1 MENKKTKII
10 SIASMIALTL
20 TLITATF
27 AYFMAQ
33 TGEGKSTDVNITDN
47 NSYNIYTY
55 TTNSYV
61 LPTINNLEVTS
72 TTKDSMTITLT
83 ATKKQDDRE
92 LSDVSQVGCD
102 EKWIKGLR
110 LEEQP
115 LDINKNGYSVG
126 TLKDYINNFKR
137 KYEKKIV
144 HSICFNIN

>member
-47 NSYNIYTY
+47 NSYNIYNY

-61 LPTINNLEVTS
+61 LPTINNLDVTS

-83 ATKKQDDRE
+83 ATKKQDDIE

-126 TLKDYINNFKR
+126 TLKDYINNLKENMKNR
-137 KYEKKIV
+137 
-144 HSICFNIN
+144 

>member
-1 MENKKTKII
+1 MENQKTKII

-20 TLITATF
+20 ILITATF

-55 TTNSYV
+55 TTDNKNIKSNEYVYNYTTNSYV

-83 ATKKQDDRE
+83 ATK
-92 LSDVSQVGCD
+92 
-102 EKWIKGLR
+102 
-110 LEEQP
+110 
-115 LDINKNGYSVG
+115 G
-126 TLKDYINNFKR
+126 TR
-137 KYEKKIV
+137 
-144 HSICFNIN
+144 

>member
-33 TGEGKSTDVNITDN
+33 TGEEKSTDVNITDN

-61 LPTINNLEVTS
+61 LSAINNLEVTS
-72 TTKDSMTITLT
+72 TTKDSMTIALI

-126 TLKDYINNFKR
+126 TLKDYINNLKENMKNR
-137 KYEKKIV
+137 
-144 HSICFNIN
+144 

>member
-1 MENKKTKII
+1 
-10 SIASMIALTL
+10 
-20 TLITATF
+20 
-27 AYFMAQ
+27 MAQ
-33 TGEGKSTDVNITDN
+33 TGEEKSTDVNITDN

-126 TLKDYINNFKR
+126 TLKDYINNLKENMKNR
-137 KYEKKIV
+137 
-144 HSICFNIN
+144 

>member
-33 TGEGKSTDVNITDN
+33 IGEGKSTDVNITDN

-61 LPTINNLEVTS
+61 LSTINNLEVTS

-115 LDINKNGYSVG
+115 LDIIKNGYSVG
-126 TLKDYINNFKR
+126 TLKDYINNLKENMKNR
-137 KYEKKIV
+137 
-144 HSICFNIN
+144 

>member
-20 TLITATF
+20 TLVTATF

-33 TGEGKSTDVNITDN
+33 TGEGKSTGVNITDN

-61 LPTINNLEVTS
+61 LPTINNIEVTS

-83 ATKKQDDRE
+83 ATKKQDDKE
-92 LSDVSQVGCD
+92 LNDVSQVGCD

-115 LDINKNGYSVG
+115 LDINKNCYSVG
-126 TLKDYINNFKR
+126 TLKDYINNLKENMKNR
-137 KYEKKIV
+137 
-144 HSICFNIN
+144 

>member
-33 TGEGKSTDVNITDN
+33 IGEGKSTDVNITDN

-61 LPTINNLEVTS
+61 LSTINNLEVTS

-110 LEEQP
+110 REEQP

-126 TLKDYINNFKR
+126 TLKDYINNLKENMKNR
-137 KYEKKIV
+137 
-144 HSICFNIN
+144 

>member
-33 TGEGKSTDVNITDN
+33 IGEGKSTDVNITDN

-61 LPTINNLEVTS
+61 LSAINNLEVTS

-126 TLKDYINNFKR
+126 TLKDYINNLKENMKNR
-137 KYEKKIV
+137 
-144 HSICFNIN
+144 

>member
-33 TGEGKSTDVNITDN
+33 TGEEKSTDVNITDN

-61 LPTINNLEVTS
+61 LSAINNLEVTS

-102 EKWIKGLR
+102 EKWIKVLR

-126 TLKDYINNFKR
+126 TLKDYINNLKENMKNR
-137 KYEKKIV
+137 
-144 HSICFNIN
+144 

>member
-20 TLITATF
+20 ITATF
-27 AYFMAQ
+27 TYFMAQ

-61 LPTINNLEVTS
+61 LSTINNLEVTS

-126 TLKDYINNFKR
+126 TLKDYINNLKENMKNR
-137 KYEKKIV
+137 
-144 HSICFNIN
+144 

>member
-33 TGEGKSTDVNITDN
+33 IGEGKSTDVNITDN

-61 LPTINNLEVTS
+61 LSTINNLEVTS

-102 EKWIKGLR
+102 EKWINGLR

-126 TLKDYINNFKR
+126 TLKDYINNLKENMKNR
-137 KYEKKIV
+137 
-144 HSICFNIN
+144 

>member
-33 TGEGKSTDVNITDN
+33 IGEEKSTDVNITDN

-61 LPTINNLEVTS
+61 LSAINNLEVTS

-126 TLKDYINNFKR
+126 TLKDYINNLKENMKNR
-137 KYEKKIV
+137 
-144 HSICFNIN
+144 

>member
-33 TGEGKSTDVNITDN
+33 IGEGKSTDVNITDN

-61 LPTINNLEVTS
+61 LSTINNLEVAS

-126 TLKDYINNFKR
+126 TLKDYINNLKENMKNR
-137 KYEKKIV
+137 
-144 HSICFNIN
+144 

>member
-20 TLITATF
+20 TLITTTF

-137 KYEKKIV
+137 KYEKQIV

>member
-1 MENKKTKII
+1 MENKKRKII

-33 TGEGKSTDVNITDN
+33 TGEEKSTDVNITDN

-61 LPTINNLEVTS
+61 LSAINNLEVTS

-126 TLKDYINNFKR
+126 TLKDYINNLKENMKNR
-137 KYEKKIV
+137 
-144 HSICFNIN
+144 

>member
-33 TGEGKSTDVNITDN
+33 TGEEKSTDVNITDN

-61 LPTINNLEVTS
+61 LSAINNLEVTS

-115 LDINKNGYSVG
+115 LDINKNSYSVG
-126 TLKDYINNFKR
+126 TLKDYINNLKENMKNR
-137 KYEKKIV
+137 
-144 HSICFNIN
+144 

>member
-20 TLITATF
+20 TLITAPF

-72 TTKDSMTITLT
+72 TSKDSMTITLT
-83 ATKKQDDRE
+83 ATKKQDDKD

-126 TLKDYINNFKR
+126 TLKDYINNLKENMKNR
-137 KYEKKIV
+137 
-144 HSICFNIN
+144 

>member
-33 TGEGKSTDVNITDN
+33 TGEEKSTDVNITDN

-61 LPTINNLEVTS
+61 LSAINNLEVTS
-72 TTKDSMTITLT
+72 TPKDSMTITLT
-83 ATKKQDDRE
+83 ATKKHDDRE

-126 TLKDYINNFKR
+126 TLKDYINNLKENMKNR
-137 KYEKKIV
+137 
-144 HSICFNIN
+144 

>member
-61 LPTINNLEVTS
+61 LSTINNLEVTS

-92 LSDVSQVGCD
+92 LSDVSQVCCD

-126 TLKDYINNFKR
+126 TLKDYINNLKENMKNR
-137 KYEKKIV
+137 
-144 HSICFNIN
+144 

>member
-1 MENKKTKII
+1 
-10 SIASMIALTL
+10 MIALTL

-33 TGEGKSTDVNITDN
+33 IGEGKSTDVNITDN

-61 LPTINNLEVTS
+61 LSTINNLEVTS

-102 EKWIKGLR
+102 EKMDK
-110 LEEQP
+110 
-115 LDINKNGYSVG
+115 
-126 TLKDYINNFKR
+126 KD
-137 KYEKKIV
+137 
-144 HSICFNIN
+144 

>member
-115 LDINKNGYSVG
+115 LDINKNGYLVG
-126 TLKDYINNFKR
+126 TLKDYINNLKENMKNR
-137 KYEKKIV
+137 
-144 HSICFNIN
+144 

>member
-1 MENKKTKII
+1 
-10 SIASMIALTL
+10 
-20 TLITATF
+20 
-27 AYFMAQ
+27 
-33 TGEGKSTDVNITDN
+33 
-47 NSYNIYTY
+47 
-55 TTNSYV
+55 
-61 LPTINNLEVTS
+61 
-72 TTKDSMTITLT
+72 MTITLT
-83 ATKKQDDRE
+83 ATKKQDDIE

-137 KYEKKIV
+137 KYEKQIVHSDMNLVSLVSKKRGSV

>member
-20 TLITATF
+20 TLVTATF

-33 TGEGKSTDVNITDN
+33 TGEEKSTDVNITDN

-61 LPTINNLEVTS
+61 LSAINNLEVTS

-126 TLKDYINNFKR
+126 TLKDYINNLKENMKNR
-137 KYEKKIV
+137 
-144 HSICFNIN
+144 

>member
-83 ATKKQDDRE
+83 ATKKQDDKE
-92 LSDVSQVGCD
+92 LNDVSQVGCD

-115 LDINKNGYSVG
+115 LDINKNCYSVG
-126 TLKDYINNFKR
+126 TLKDYINNLKENMKNR
-137 KYEKKIV
+137 
-144 HSICFNIN
+144 

>member
-33 TGEGKSTDVNITDN
+33 TGEEKSTDVNITDN

-61 LPTINNLEVTS
+61 LSAITNLEVTS

-126 TLKDYINNFKR
+126 TLKDYINNLKENMKNR
-137 KYEKKIV
+137 
-144 HSICFNIN
+144 

>member
-33 TGEGKSTDVNITDN
+33 TGEEKSTDVNITDN

-61 LPTINNLEVTS
+61 LSAINNLEVTS
-72 TTKDSMTITLT
+72 TTKDSMTCLLYTSPSPR
-83 ATKKQDDRE
+83 D
-92 LSDVSQVGCD
+92 
-102 EKWIKGLR
+102 
-110 LEEQP
+110 
-115 LDINKNGYSVG
+115 
-126 TLKDYINNFKR
+126 
-137 KYEKKIV
+137 
-144 HSICFNIN
+144 

>member
-33 TGEGKSTDVNITDN
+33 IGEGKSTDVNITDN

-61 LPTINNLEVTS
+61 LSTINNLEVTS
-72 TTKDSMTITLT
+72 TTKDGMTITLT

-115 LDINKNGYSVG
+115 LDINKNGYLVG
-126 TLKDYINNFKR
+126 TLKDYINNLKENMKNR
-137 KYEKKIV
+137 
-144 HSICFNIN
+144 

>member
-1 MENKKTKII
+1 
-10 SIASMIALTL
+10 MIALTL

-83 ATKKQDDRE
+83 ATKKQDDKE
-92 LSDVSQVGCD
+92 LNDVSQVGCD

-115 LDINKNGYSVG
+115 LDINKNCYSVG
-126 TLKDYINNFKR
+126 TLKDYINNLKENMKNR
-137 KYEKKIV
+137 
-144 HSICFNIN
+144 

>member
-33 TGEGKSTDVNITDN
+33 IGEEKSTDVNISDN

-61 LPTINNLEVTS
+61 LSAINNLEVTS

-126 TLKDYINNFKR
+126 TLKDYINNLKENMKNR
-137 KYEKKIV
+137 
-144 HSICFNIN
+144 

>member
-33 TGEGKSTDVNITDN
+33 TGEEKSTDVNITDN

-83 ATKKQDDRE
+83 ATKKQDDIE

-126 TLKDYINNFKR
+126 TLKENMKNR
-137 KYEKKIV
+137 
-144 HSICFNIN
+144 

>member
-33 TGEGKSTDVNITDN
+33 TGEEKSTDVTITDN

-72 TTKDSMTITLT
+72 TTKDSMTITLS

-126 TLKDYINNFKR
+126 TLKDYINNLKENMKNR
-137 KYEKKIV
+137 
-144 HSICFNIN
+144 

>member
-33 TGEGKSTDVNITDN
+33 TGEEKSTDVNITDN

-61 LPTINNLEVTS
+61 LSAINNLEVTS

-126 TLKDYINNFKR
+126 TLKDYINNLKENMKNR
-137 KYEKKIV
+137 
-144 HSICFNIN
+144 

>member
-10 SIASMIALTL
+10 SIASMIAL

-47 NSYNIYTY
+47 NSYNIYNY

-126 TLKDYINNFKR
+126 PLKDYINNLKENMKNR
-137 KYEKKIV
+137 
-144 HSICFNIN
+144 